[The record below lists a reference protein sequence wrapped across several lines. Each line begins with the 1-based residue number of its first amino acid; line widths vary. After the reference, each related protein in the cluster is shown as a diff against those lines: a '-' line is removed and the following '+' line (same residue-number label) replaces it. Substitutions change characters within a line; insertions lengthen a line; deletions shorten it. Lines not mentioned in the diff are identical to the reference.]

1 MADIG
6 PGALFGPARCGY
18 RLPVAQFRLQGSK
31 VLAVDLTGDAVKAKN
46 GSMVAYDGQMA
57 FKKMTGGGEGLRGM
71 VTRRLTGEQM
81 TVMEV
86 QGHGTCFFAD
96 RASEINLVNLRGE
109 KLHVEAGNLL
119 CTDAGLRT
127 GTTFTGL
134 RGGATGNGLFTTTV
148 EGSGQAAIMSDGP
161 AVVLRVSG
169 RYPLSVDPGAY
180 IAHTGDLR
188 QSFQSGINFR
198 TLIGE
203 GSGEAFQIRFEGE
216 GLVYVQPSER
226 NTIGGDL

>member
-1 MADIG
+1 M
-6 PGALFGPARCGY
+6 FVPASAHYLRS
-18 RLPVAQFRLQGSK
+18 VAQFRLQGSK
-31 VLAVDLTGDAVKAKN
+31 VLAVDMSGDSVKAKN

-57 FKKMTGGGEGLRGM
+57 FKKMSGGGEGLRGM

-86 QGHGTCFFAD
+86 RGQGTCYFAD
-96 RASEINLVNLRGE
+96 RASEINLVSLHGD
-109 KLHVEAGNLL
+109 KLYVEASNLL

-148 EGSGQAAIMSDGP
+148 EGMGQAAIMSDGP
-161 AVVLRVSG
+161 AVILRVTPQ
-169 RYPLSVDPGAY
+169 YPLSVDPGAY
-180 IAHTGDLR
+180 IAHQGNL
-188 QSFQSGINFR
+188 QQHFQAGVTFR
-198 TLIGE
+198 TLMGE
-203 GSGEAFQIRFEGE
+203 GGGEAFQIRFEGD

-226 NTIGGDL
+226 NTIGGDV

>member
-1 MADIG
+1 M
-6 PGALFGPARCGY
+6 
-18 RLPVAQFRLQGSK
+18 AQFRLQGSK

-57 FKKMTGGGEGLRGM
+57 FKKMSGGGEGLRGM

-81 TVMEV
+81 TVMEA

-109 KLHVEAGNLL
+109 KLYVESSNLL

-134 RGGATGNGLFTTTV
+134 RGATTGNGLFTTTV

-161 AVVLRVSG
+161 AVVLRVSAQ
-169 RYPLSVDPGAY
+169 YPLSVDPGAY
-180 IAHTGDLR
+180 IAHTGNLQ
-188 QSFQSGINFR
+188 QSFQSGVNFR

-226 NTIGGDL
+226 NTVGGDI

>member
-1 MADIG
+1 M
-6 PGALFGPARCGY
+6 
-18 RLPVAQFRLQGSK
+18 
-31 VLAVDLTGDAVKAKN
+31 TGDTVKAKN

-86 QGHGTCFFAD
+86 KGQGTCWFAD
-96 RASEINLVNLRGE
+96 RASEISLVHLRGE
-109 KLHVEAGNLL
+109 TLYVESSNLL

-134 RGGATGNGLFTTTV
+134 RGASQGNGLFTTTV

-161 AVVLRVSG
+161 AVVLRVTPQH
-169 RYPLSVDPGAY
+169 PLSVDPGAY
-180 IAHTGDLR
+180 IAHQGDLR
-188 QSFQSGINFR
+188 QDFQSGVTFR
-198 TLIGE
+198 TFLGE
-203 GSGEAFQIRFEGE
+203 GGGEAFQIRFEGD

-226 NTIGGDL
+226 NTVGGDV